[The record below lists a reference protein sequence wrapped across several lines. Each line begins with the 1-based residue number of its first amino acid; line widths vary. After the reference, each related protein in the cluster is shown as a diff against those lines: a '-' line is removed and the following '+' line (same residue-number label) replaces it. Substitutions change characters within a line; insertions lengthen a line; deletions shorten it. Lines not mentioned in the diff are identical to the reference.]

1 MVGDRTRTFL
11 LLSILGVTILMVVAL
26 YTDAL
31 NPSGVT
37 GLATILLVLVTVIYT
52 LNTREQAN
60 ATRASYAPSLDLS
73 VYPKADHLAFNITN
87 RGEGVARNIVFRVKV
102 ADYEYHG
109 HVADSISPGERLYSP
124 YGPDDDRV
132 AVVPR
137 FYEPRF
143 ERRDPE
149 RTPPRRALKQ
159 GGESPVEAMMDIHG
173 SAQLTLS
180 ELLEVKQQIR
190 GGWTVPNG
198 DLFVPIN
205 IEVSYTDV
213 TESNDFVTTSPDF
226 DDTIIKAQSGNI
238 HNILTGDKG
247 VTTFE
252 SRWHKFKRK
261 HFSGRH
267 IAPYKETL
275 NTAVR
280 RRVPN
285 SPSID

>member
-1 MVGDRTRTFL
+1 MVGDRTRSFL
-11 LLSILGVTILMVVAL
+11 LLSILGVTMLMVLAL

-31 NPSGVT
+31 APSGVT

-52 LNTREQAN
+52 LNTREQAR
-60 ATRASYAPSLDLS
+60 ATRASYAPSLDLN
-73 VYPKADHLAFNITN
+73 VYPKADHLAFDITN
-87 RGEGVARNIVFRVKV
+87 RGEGVARNIVLRLRI

-109 HVADSISPGERLYSP
+109 HVADSLSPGERLYSP
-124 YGPDDDRV
+124 YGPEKNRV

-137 FYEPRF
+137 FYEPRI

-159 GGESPVEAMMDIHG
+159 GGESPIEAMMDIHG
-173 SAQLTLS
+173 SAQLTLP

-198 DLFVPIN
+198 DLFVPLSID
-205 IEVSYTDV
+205 VTYTDV
-213 TESNDFVTTSPDF
+213 TEDNDFVTASPDF
-226 DDTIIKAQSGNI
+226 DDTIVKAQSGNI
-238 HNILTGDKG
+238 HSILTGDKG

-261 HFSGRH
+261 HFSGDD

-275 NTAVR
+275 STAVR
-280 RRVPN
+280 RRVPDTPT
-285 SPSID
+285 SG